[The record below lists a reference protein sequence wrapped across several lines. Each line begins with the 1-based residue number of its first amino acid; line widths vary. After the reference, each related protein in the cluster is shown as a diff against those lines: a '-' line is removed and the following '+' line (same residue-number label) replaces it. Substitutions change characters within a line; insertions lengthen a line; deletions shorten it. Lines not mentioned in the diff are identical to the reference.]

1 MFSSSLTFSK
11 AWFLYNNIP
20 FPPKNFSYPVIYLGF
35 RLVKAP
41 YFSPRPLALTQLK
54 GWNPNPLLCD
64 RSYDFRSK
72 SAFCSPPLFAPLKK
86 TSIKDRYYF
95 SPKSAIRFPFWNR
108 QKTASQ
114 GLLFFFK
121 GIFFYIANK
130 KPLNCISPN
139 RSDFKATHTPSDF
152 LHNPPPPQP
161 PLFPS
166 K

>member
-72 SAFCSPPLFAPLKK
+72 SAFCSPPLFAPIKKNKK
-86 TSIKDRYYF
+86 TSIKDRYCF
-95 SPKSAIRFPFWNR
+95 SPKSEIRFPFWNR
-108 QKTASQ
+108 QKIAGQ
-114 GLLFFFK
+114 RLGIVFFQRH
-121 GIFFYIANK
+121 I
-130 KPLNCISPN
+130 
-139 RSDFKATHTPSDF
+139 F
-152 LHNPPPPQP
+152 LHCE
-161 PLFPS
+161 
-166 K
+166 

>member
-72 SAFCSPPLFAPLKK
+72 SAFCSPPLYAPLKK

-95 SPKSAIRFPFWNR
+95 FPKSEMRFHFG
-108 QKTASQ
+108 TV
-114 GLLFFFK
+114 
-121 GIFFYIANK
+121 K
-130 KPLNCISPN
+130 KPRVKGYCFFSKAYFYTLRIKN
-139 RSDFKATHTPSDF
+139 R
-152 LHNPPPPQP
+152 
-161 PLFPS
+161 
-166 K
+166 